1 VNLFVYGTLMNPDV
15 RKKLLGRTLA
25 SQAATLEG
33 YAAIRTRADFGNYPI
48 AVPQQS
54 SSMCGL
60 FLSGLAEN
68 DFKKLDAYEG
78 IGEQNCPY
86 FRKIVRVRLEN
97 GQGAHASAYVGGK
110 KPRPKLEWSV
120 FDL

>member
-1 VNLFVYGTLMNPDV
+1 MNPDV

-68 DFKKLDAYEG
+68 DFEKLDAYES
-78 IGEQNCPY
+78 ISEDNCPY
-86 FRKIVRVRLEN
+86 FRKVVRVQLEN
-97 GQGAHASAYVGGK
+97 SQKVPASAYVGGK
-110 KPRPKLEWSV
+110 KPRPKLKWSV